1 MAKFGFDVS
10 DVSPDTGAA
19 GGSYDP
25 IPEGEYWLKALD
37 AEEKATSAGTGSYIK
52 VKFEV
57 VKGEHAGRLL
67 WQNFNVNNPSAKA
80 QQIGRQQLVAWAAAC
95 GKPDADDTDKLL
107 EKPFRADVIVEKGTG
122 GYKDSN
128 RIRAFLFDNGG
139 ASAPAAPKAAAPKA
153 AAPAAKAAAPAPA
166 SKTANPWD

>member
-10 DVSPDTGAA
+10 DVTPDTGAT

-25 IPEGEYWLKALD
+25 IPDGEYVLKALD

-57 VKGEHAGRLL
+57 VKGEYTGRLI
-67 WQNFNVNNPSAKA
+67 WQNFNINNPSEKA
-80 QQIGRQQLVAWAAAC
+80 QRIGRQQMVAWATAC

-107 EKPFRADVIVEKGTG
+107 DKPFSAAVSIEKGTG
-122 GYKDSN
+122 GYSDSN
-128 RIRAFLFDNGG
+128 RIKAFLFNQEAAPAKAAPKPAAKPAPA
-139 ASAPAAPKAAAPKA
+139 ASAPA
-153 AAPAAKAAAPAPA
+153 
-166 SKTANPWD
+166 SKSANPWD